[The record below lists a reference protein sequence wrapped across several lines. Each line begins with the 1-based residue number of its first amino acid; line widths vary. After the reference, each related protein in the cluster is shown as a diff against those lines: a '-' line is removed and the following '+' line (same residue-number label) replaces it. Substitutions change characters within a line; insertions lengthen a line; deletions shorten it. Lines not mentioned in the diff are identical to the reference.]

1 MESMMTR
8 GGRLHIRQDDLTGEA
23 VARLLRE
30 HLEEMRRITPPES
43 AHALDLE
50 GLRAPEITFWSAWDG
65 TDLVGCAALKQ
76 LDRATGEIKSMRTI
90 GERRRRGVASRLLEH
105 LIAEGERRGYEHLHL
120 ETAALPAFA
129 PARAL
134 YRKYGFEVRGP
145 FGEYEDDPNTVFMT
159 KSLGRQE

>member
-1 MESMMTR
+1 MALGVLGGVYDDR
-8 GGRLHIRQDDLTGEA
+8 GGSLHIREDDLTGEA
-23 VARLLRE
+23 VAGLLRE

-50 GLRAPEITFWSAWDG
+50 GLR
-65 TDLVGCAALKQ
+65 
-76 LDRATGEIKSMRTI
+76 
-90 GERRRRGVASRLLEH
+90 
-105 LIAEGERRGYEHLHL
+105 RRGYEHLHL

-159 KSLGRQE
+159 KRLGGTPGCGRRRD